1 MLRTSQQHKI
11 MRDPNM
17 KALLPPT
24 AGSPFGD
31 FPKEYASRRNP
42 ADHYSGASGESGWSG
57 GVVYHSPEEQ
67 PKTIIKGSVVTGGLA
82 SVSNKHSTT
91 AIKMTPCITST
102 TKVLPD
108 TSPTHDGRFLQS
120 HTGPGGVNTS
130 LIVGIRCDGNAC
142 PPRAGAFNLQKI
154 QPSEF
159 RRYYERGDLPVA
171 IHHQSHGR
179 TIAWKV
185 AVDKL
190 DYHHYLPIFFDGL
203 REVEEPYRFIA
214 SQGCYDLLERG
225 GSRILPTIPQLII
238 PLKTALNSR
247 HPDIINTVLKVIQK
261 LVVSGDLIGEALVPY
276 YRQLLPVMNLFKER
290 NMNLGDGIEYG
301 QKKRENIGDLIHETL
316 QTLEMYGGEDAFINI
331 KYMIPSYDSCT

>member
-1 MLRTSQQHKI
+1 MSRSTQQHKI

-31 FPKEYASRRNP
+31 FPKEYASRSNP
-42 ADHYSGASGESGWSG
+42 ADKYNSRWDV

-67 PKTIIKGSVVTGGLA
+67 PKTVIKSSIVTGGLV
-82 SVSNKHSTT
+82 SVNNKESTT
-91 AIKMTPCITST
+91 AIKTTPYINNST
-102 TKVLPD
+102 RVGHD
-108 TSPTHDGRFLQS
+108 TSPTHDGKFLRS
-120 HTGPGGVNTS
+120 HTGPGGVNSS
-130 LIVGIRCDGNAC
+130 LIVAGSNGNAC

-154 QPSEF
+154 EPSEF

-179 TIAWKV
+179 SIAWKV
-185 AVDKL
+185 PIDKL

-214 SQGCYDLLERG
+214 TQGCNDLLERG

-238 PLKTALNSR
+238 PIKTALNSR
-247 HPDIINTVLKVIQK
+247 HPDIINVVLKALQR
-261 LVVSGDLIGEALVPY
+261 LVLSGELIGEALVPY
-276 YRQLLPVMNLFKER
+276 YRQILPVMNLFKER
-290 NMNLGDGIEYG
+290 NMNLGDGIEYS
-301 QKKRENIGDLIHETL
+301 QRKRENIGDLVHETL
-316 QTLEMYGGEDAFINI
+316 ATLETYGGEDAFINI
-331 KYMIPSYDSCT
+331 KYMIPTYDSCV